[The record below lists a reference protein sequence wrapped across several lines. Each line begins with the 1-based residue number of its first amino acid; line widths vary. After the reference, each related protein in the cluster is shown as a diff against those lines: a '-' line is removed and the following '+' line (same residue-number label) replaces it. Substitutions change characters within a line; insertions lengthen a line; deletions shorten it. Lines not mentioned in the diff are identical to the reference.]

1 MNKNIRLGVV
11 GRILRRSPRFL
22 PLGAHITSNPL
33 PLICGYSERVT
44 PLIVTFSGKSG
55 SRAVSV
61 TVWRDVRLS
70 VQGLPGGAVVKGPPA
85 NAGDKGLIPGLGRSH
100 ALQSN

>member
-1 MNKNIRLGVV
+1 MNKNIRLGLV

-22 PLGAHITSNPL
+22 PLGTHITSNPF

-61 TVWRDVRLS
+61 TV
-70 VQGLPGGAVVKGPPA
+70 
-85 NAGDKGLIPGLGRSH
+85 
-100 ALQSN
+100 